1 MWQFFIKTKEI
12 PVKKVLK
19 VSQIHRSF
27 NHTRRFIFGQSII
40 GLISLMHGPD
50 VFLPLNLTE
59 QLN

>member
-1 MWQFFIKTKEI
+1 MDDVTDSITLAA
-12 PVKKVLK
+12 LK
-19 VSQIHRSF
+19 IV
-27 NHTRRFIFGQSII
+27 TTIFGQSII